1 MTIAGMTSAVLL
13 VGAPINMGGLSLALP
28 AEQIG
33 KAETEQSAP
42 QSTSSAQGVPRPAPA
57 PPVPT
62 ADPKAA
68 PLDPPQAATPA
79 STDPELMEMT
89 VTARTKT
96 PGDPLERA
104 NALSFEVTQAVD
116 RAVVGPAA
124 LTFAK
129 IVPLPV
135 REGFGNFLFNLQEPK
150 VFVNFVLQHK
160 IGKAAETVARF
171 LINSTIGVGGLFDIA
186 KRKPFKL
193 PRRPNGLANTLGFY
207 GVKPGAYLFL
217 PIVGPTTIR
226 DIVGSSIDQLLLPLA
241 VGRPFNRPE
250 FTLPITIGRTL
261 DRRAYFDD
269 ELRKMREGPKDL
281 YSARRDLYLQMRQDE
296 IDDLKGRPHTP
307 IRPTLAPVL
316 PAKATEPAPAQLPP
330 PEAKPAPT
338 PTPPNAEPSPLIPPP
353 APATTD
359 PG

>member
-1 MTIAGMTSAVLL
+1 MTLAGMTSAVLL
-13 VGAPINMGGLSLALP
+13 VGAPINMGGLSLVLS
-28 AEQIG
+28 AEQLRG
-33 KAETEQSAP
+33 TDTAPTAPKSTAP
-42 QSTSSAQGVPRPAPA
+42 QSTSPAPA
-57 PPVPT
+57 TPAPT
-62 ADPKAA
+62 ADPQAA
-68 PLDPPQAATPA
+68 PLDPPQAATPSA
-79 STDPELMEMT
+79 TDPEVLEMT
-89 VTARTKT
+89 VTGRKKT

-104 NALSFEVTQAVD
+104 NAVSFQVTQAVD
-116 RAVVGPAA
+116 KAVVGPAA

-160 IGKAAETVARF
+160 VGKAAETVARF
-171 LINSTIGVGGLFDIA
+171 LINSTVGVGGLFDIA

-217 PIVGPTTIR
+217 PITGPTTIR
-226 DIVGSSIDQLLLPLA
+226 DIIGSSIDQLLLPLA
-241 VGRPFNRPE
+241 VGRPFNRVA
-250 FTLPITIGRTL
+250 FTLPVTVGRTL

-307 IRPTLAPVL
+307 IRPTIVPAPGAKAADPA
-316 PAKATEPAPAQLPP
+316 PAKA
-330 PEAKPAPT
+330 PAPT
-338 PTPPNAEPSPLIPPP
+338 STPTAPDADAAPLIPPP

-359 PG
+359 PK

>member
-1 MTIAGMTSAVLL
+1 MILAGMTSAVLL
-13 VGAPINMGGLSLALP
+13 VGAPINLGGLSLEPLAEQLRRAEAQQAALQSTLP
-28 AEQIG
+28 AQ
-33 KAETEQSAP
+33 AAPTAPASAP
-42 QSTSSAQGVPRPAPA
+42 DTET
-57 PPVPT
+57 PVELT
-62 ADPKAA
+62 N
-68 PLDPPQAATPA
+68 PPQAATPSA
-79 STDPELMEMT
+79 TDPEVMEMT
-89 VTARTKT
+89 VTGRKKT

-160 IGKAAETVARF
+160 VGKAAETVARF
-171 LINSTIGVGGLFDIA
+171 LINSTIGIGGLFDIA

-226 DIVGSSIDQLLLPLA
+226 DIIGSSIDQLLLPVA

-281 YSARRDLYLQMRQDE
+281 YSTRRDFYLQMRQDE

-307 IRPTLAPVL
+307 IRPSM
-316 PAKATEPAPAQLPP
+316 
-330 PEAKPAPT
+330 APT
-338 PTPPNAEPSPLIPPP
+338 PPAAPDAEPSPLIPPP
-353 APATTD
+353 APATTE
-359 PG
+359 PK

>member
-13 VGAPINMGGLSLALP
+13 VSAPINMGGLSLALP
-28 AEQIG
+28 DAQLRDAAQQQTPPATTPTAEG
-33 KAETEQSAP
+33 
-42 QSTSSAQGVPRPAPA
+42 PAPA
-57 PPVPT
+57 VSPPIPQSATPDPAATASDTPPT
-62 ADPKAA
+62 A
-68 PLDPPQAATPA
+68 QAAKPSA
-79 STDPELMEMT
+79 TDPEVMEMT
-89 VTARTKT
+89 VTSRKKT

-104 NALSFEVTQAVD
+104 NAVSFAVTQAVD
-116 RAVVGPAA
+116 KAVVGPAA

-171 LINSTIGVGGLFDIA
+171 LINSTIGIGGLIDIA

-217 PIVGPTTIR
+217 PLAGPTTVR
-226 DIVGSSIDQLLLPLA
+226 DIIGSSIDQLLLPFA
-241 VGRPFNRPE
+241 FGRPFNRVA
-250 FTLPITIGRTL
+250 FTLPTNVGRTL

-269 ELRKMREGPKDL
+269 ELRKMREGPKEF
-281 YSARRDLYLQMRQDE
+281 YASRRDFYLQMRQDE

-307 IRPTLAPVL
+307 IRPGVTPLGT
-316 PAKATEPAPAQLPP
+316 TEPGP
-330 PEAKPAPT
+330 PEPTAPPA
-338 PTPPNAEPSPLIPPP
+338 APSPLIPP
-353 APATTD
+353 AATTTAS
-359 PG
+359 PK